1 MVVLVRVLLFRSFG
15 CAVNYNPPPFM
26 TVLTNLTTR
35 ATIPLMNG
43 ADVRDTAR
51 RALDDGRRR
60 MAAIASVP
68 LDAATP
74 ANILDAWDDA
84 AIALEDA
91 FGPISLLNSVHP
103 DADVRDMSDNA
114 LIEESVFMTEIF
126 QNEELYDRV
135 RRVVPVTAAQRQLQ
149 KDLLEAFEDSGV
161 SLPAEKRTR
170 FREITEKLAELSQE
184 FAKNI
189 RENKTRVHFTAA
201 ECDGLPAS
209 YLERMARDEDG
220 GITLGFD
227 YPDYVPFMMN
237 ATNAEARKRY
247 YVANMNR
254 GTDRNVA
261 ILDDIVALRKEIAD
275 LYGAPSF
282 AHYVTKRRM
291 VENPETVEQF
301 LDDVKNVVMQ
311 AEVRDLE
318 QLALL
323 KDGKI
328 ERWDVSFYRERLREQ
343 RYAVDQEELR
353 KYFPTLPTIRWM
365 LDISERLYGIRL
377 EKSDVPVWHPD
388 VLYLDVNDAATGE
401 LIGGIY
407 LDLYPREDKYKHAAA
422 WPVRGVSRRAG
433 RKPISAL
440 VTNCNREGL
449 THSEVETLLHEFGH
463 VLHGVLSNTE
473 YNQHSGTSVERDF
486 VEAPSQMYEEW
497 ASRMESLSLMRAHCS
512 ECPQVDESLVARL
525 KASRK
530 FGAGIDYGR
539 QHLYAAFDMAL
550 SSEQPGRSLDVWKE
564 MESATPMGY
573 VEGTS
578 FPGTFEH
585 IASGYAAGYYGY
597 MWAKVI
603 ALDLL
608 SAFGG
613 DLMSAETGRRFR
625 ELILSRGSE
634 EPARDLV
641 QGFLGRPVSSDAFF
655 REIGGE

>member
-1 MVVLVRVLLFRSFG
+1 
-15 CAVNYNPPPFM
+15 M

-51 RALDDGRRR
+51 HALDDGRRR

-103 DADVRDMSDNA
+103 DADVRDTSDNA

-126 QNEELYDRV
+126 QNEDLYERV

-209 YLERMARDEDG
+209 YLERMPRDDDG

-301 LDDVKNVVMQ
+301 LDEVKNVVMQ

-641 QGFLGRPVSSDAFF
+641 EGFLGRPVSSDAFF